1 MTQDGREDI
10 SGQAGSAGMDARE
23 GRSGQRRVGEV
34 LAEVGDDIA
43 TEARALRDAAGET
56 VANEA
61 DAVRDEA
68 VRALDAFS
76 QSLRSARGQVEGQRL
91 GFVADMLTVAAGR
104 VAGLARSVEAQ
115 SSAEMIDTVREHARR
130 NPAGFAAV
138 AALAGF
144 ALGRVATVPRPDPLP
159 AGRPG
164 PVSARPAGWP
174 AAGTLPGR
182 VGP

>member
-1 MTQDGREDI
+1 MDQDGRENI
-10 SGQAGSAGMDARE
+10 SGQSGGAGMETE

-56 VANEA
+56 VASEA
-61 DAVRDEA
+61 DAVRDET

-76 QSLRSARGQVEGQRL
+76 LSLRSARGQVEGQRL

-115 SSAEMIDTVREHARR
+115 SSAEMIDTVRAQARR

-144 ALGRVATVPRPDPLP
+144 ALGRVATVPRPDRLSPSHT
-159 AGRPG
+159 G
-164 PVSARPAGWP
+164 PVSPRSAGWP
-174 AAGTLPGR
+174 ATGSIPGR